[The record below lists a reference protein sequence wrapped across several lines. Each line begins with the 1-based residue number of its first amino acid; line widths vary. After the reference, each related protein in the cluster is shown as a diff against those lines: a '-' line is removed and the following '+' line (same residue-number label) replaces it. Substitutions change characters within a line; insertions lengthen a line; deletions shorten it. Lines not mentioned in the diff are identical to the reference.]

1 MGMQATFHQI
11 RPRQLAEFLQN
22 PRTAYDYVSAPFFEN
37 PQLLEMGE
45 KMVSQI
51 RAQAASPNF
60 PPAFRAEVERVAQQF
75 MAKSQARKG
84 PQLVR
89 PGAAVKPER
98 KQFSLEKDWHVL
110 HYALNGTHD
119 GGTTALADAILGGEE
134 IPDLGRTSGYG
145 PIRFLRPEHVA
156 VVAATL
162 AEVHPEELLS
172 KLNFEDAE
180 AKQIYLSHTLDNLT
194 DWEYLPELFV
204 SFRDFYAD
212 AARSGNAMILAI
224 T

>member
-1 MGMQATFHQI
+1 MV
-11 RPRQLAEFLQN
+11 AEL
-22 PRTAYDYVSAPFFEN
+22 RV
-37 PQLLEMGE
+37 
-45 KMVSQI
+45 K
-51 RAQAASPNF
+51 AASPDF

-75 MAKSQARKG
+75 MAKSQAQKG

-89 PGAAVKPER
+89 PQSAAKPER

-134 IPDLGRTSGYG
+134 IPDLDRTSGYG
-145 PIRFLRPEHVA
+145 PFRFLRPEQVA
-156 VVAATL
+156 DVAAAL

-172 KLNFEDAE
+172 RLNHKDAE
-180 AKQIYLSHTLDNLT
+180 AKQIYLAHTLDDLA

-212 AARSGNAMILAI
+212 TARSDNAMILAI